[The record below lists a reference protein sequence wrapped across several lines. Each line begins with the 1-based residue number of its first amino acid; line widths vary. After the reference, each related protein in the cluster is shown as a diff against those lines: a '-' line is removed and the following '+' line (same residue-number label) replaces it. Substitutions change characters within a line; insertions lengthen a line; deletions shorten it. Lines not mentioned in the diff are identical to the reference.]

1 MLDVSEMSAVLTPF
15 EKNLRTGTA
24 FFLFSRNN
32 QAAAGPMHLQLSAGE
47 IGCGPPTFEGAFCT
61 AVSCTASHFMY
72 VCLGILLAK
81 QTVVERG
88 WLYFSLKMQL
98 GVYRILRVASFRGS
112 ECFPR

>member
-24 FFLFSRNN
+24 FFSLFSEQSGSRR
-32 QAAAGPMHLQLSAGE
+32 AYASPLSAGE
-47 IGCGPPTFEGAFCT
+47 IGCGPPTFEGAFST
-61 AVSCTASHFMY
+61 AVSCTASHFTC

-88 WLYFSLKMQL
+88 WLCFSLKMQL
-98 GVYRILRVASFRGS
+98 GVYGVLRAASFRGN
-112 ECFPR
+112 ECSQR